1 MPKFDARAAL
11 SLIKQ
16 LAITSFI
23 AVPTMIQDL
32 KAAAAAADTEEG
44 SATGDSAGG
53 PGSGDPAGRRQPRC
67 WPSVQRILVGAGGTS
82 GQMQVQSLLS
92 TVALFVTYPVPKLRL
107 HVKLPGTAAYRTISL
122 PHLPLSPP

>member
-82 GQMQVQSLLS
+82 GQMQVQSLLG
-92 TVALFVTYPVPKLRL
+92 TVALFVTYPVPILRI
-107 HVKLPGTAAYRTISL
+107 HDK
-122 PHLPLSPP
+122 